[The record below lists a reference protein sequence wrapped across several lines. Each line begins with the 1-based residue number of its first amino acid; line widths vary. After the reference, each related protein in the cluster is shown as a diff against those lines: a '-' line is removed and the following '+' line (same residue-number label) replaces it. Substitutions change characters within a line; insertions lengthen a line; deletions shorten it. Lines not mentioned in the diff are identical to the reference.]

1 MILDG
6 MSGTSSIGAKTSL
19 EGVIQKTISG
29 SSSAVEER
37 HICNDEHNHVT
48 DSSNQLYYYA
58 N

>member
-6 MSGTSSIGAKTSL
+6 MFGTSSMGAQTSL
-19 EGVIQKTISG
+19 VGVIHKIISG
-29 SSSAVEER
+29 SSSTMEER

-48 DSSNQLYYYA
+48 DSKHQLYYYA